1 MSAAAPLQ
9 FFCERA
15 IERNFSG
22 IVLDQFRCLKVDRK
36 RRIGL
41 TALETRSAEMNK
53 RIPLEQLTVPDL
65 VQCFLSTTHA
75 QYEAEL
81 RSETGKYNRLYRH
94 MREIEDELKNRE
106 GDQRRA
112 LLPFL
117 NHANVQVRL
126 MAAGS
131 LLAIVPARAKKALE
145 TVRDSRIVP
154 QSVSAGFLLDGTEDG
169 SFVPK

>member
-1 MSAAAPLQ
+1 
-9 FFCERA
+9 
-15 IERNFSG
+15 
-22 IVLDQFRCLKVDRK
+22 
-36 RRIGL
+36 
-41 TALETRSAEMNK
+41 MNK

-65 VQCFLSTTHA
+65 VQRFLSTTLA

-81 RSETGKYNRLYRH
+81 RSETGKYNRLYHH
-94 MREIEDELKNRE
+94 MNEIEDELKNRAD
-106 GDQRRA
+106 DQRRA

-117 NHANVQVRL
+117 DHPNAQVRL

-131 LLAIVPARAKKALE
+131 LLTVVPDRAKKALE

-154 QSVSAGFLLDGTEDG
+154 QSVSAGFMLDGIEDG

>member
-1 MSAAAPLQ
+1 
-9 FFCERA
+9 
-15 IERNFSG
+15 
-22 IVLDQFRCLKVDRK
+22 
-36 RRIGL
+36 
-41 TALETRSAEMNK
+41 MNK
-53 RIPLEQLTVPDL
+53 RILLAQLTVPDL
-65 VQCFLSTTHA
+65 VQRFLSTTLA

-81 RSETGKYNRLYRH
+81 RSETGKYNRLYRD
-94 MREIEDELKNRE
+94 MSEIERELKNRA

-131 LLAIVPARAKKALE
+131 LLAIVPVRAKKALE

-154 QSVSAGFLLDGTEDG
+154 QSVSAGLLLDGIENG
-169 SFVPK
+169 SFAPK